1 MTCFYCAGDMLE
13 TTTTYFQELKNTM
26 VIIKNVPCYKCKKC
40 GEVAYT
46 ATVVGRLEQITKQ
59 LEKALTEIA
68 VVNYSAA

>member
-1 MTCFYCAGDMLE
+1 MTCFFCAGDMFE

-40 GEVAYT
+40 GEVAYS
-46 ATVVGRLEQITKQ
+46 ATVVGRLEQITKE

>member
-26 VIIKNVPCYKCKKC
+26 VIIKNVPCYKCRKC
-40 GEVAYT
+40 GEIAYS
-46 ATVVGRLEQITKQ
+46 ATVVGRLEQITKE
-59 LEKALTEIA
+59 LEKVLTEIA

>member
-13 TTTTYFQELKNTM
+13 TTTTYFQELNNTM

-40 GEVAYT
+40 GEIAYT
-46 ATVVGRLEQITKQ
+46 ATVVGRLEQITKE

>member
-1 MTCFYCAGDMLE
+1 MTCFFCAGDMIE
-13 TTTTYFQELKNTM
+13 TTTTYLQEFENTM
-26 VIIKNVPCYKCKKC
+26 VIIKNVPCFRCKKC